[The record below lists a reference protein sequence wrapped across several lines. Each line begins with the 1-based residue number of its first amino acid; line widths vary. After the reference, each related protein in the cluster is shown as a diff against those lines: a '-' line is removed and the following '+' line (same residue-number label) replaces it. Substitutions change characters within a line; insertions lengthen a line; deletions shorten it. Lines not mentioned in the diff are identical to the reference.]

1 MYGTGQRASDRLRAP
16 VAPSRDKVLEAA
28 IVANA
33 IRLHFQPQI
42 AIADGSLVGVEAL
55 ARWSGEPKSECL
67 FARAANAGLAERLSR
82 HVQSQ
87 AIAVAAT
94 WTGPL
99 AKVRLSLNC
108 VAADLAR
115 PAYNRWLVGECGR
128 HGFDPSRLTLEITET
143 SLVIDRA
150 LAAAKLAWLRE
161 WGVQIAIDDFGTGYA
176 NLPYLTALPLDC
188 LKIDRELIAGLDNE
202 KSQIVVRSVIAMA
215 RDLGLETCAE
225 GVETEAQRRMVSQ
238 WGCTTMQGY
247 LFAPALD
254 GPLLE
259 SLAETMAAAA

>member
-1 MYGTGQRASDRLRAP
+1 MNDTGQRASDRLQAPRAP
-16 VAPSRDKVLEAA
+16 RRDLSLEAA
-28 IVANA
+28 IASNA
-33 IRLHFQPQI
+33 IRLHFQPQV
-42 AIADGSLVGVEAL
+42 AISDGRLVGAEAL
-55 ARWSGEPKSECL
+55 ARWWEEPRSEQL
-67 FARAANAGLAERLSR
+67 FARASQAGLGERLSR
-82 HVQSQ
+82 HVQSK
-87 AIAVAAT
+87 ALAVAAR
-94 WTGPL
+94 WSGPL
-99 AKVRLSLNC
+99 AQVRLSLNC

-115 PAYNRWLVGECGR
+115 PEYNRWLIGECGR
-128 HGFDPSRLTLEITET
+128 FGFDPSRLTLEITES

-161 WGVQIAIDDFGTGYA
+161 WGVRIAIDDFGTGYA

-188 LKIDRELIAGLDNE
+188 LKIDRELIAGLDDE
-202 KSQIVVRSVIAMA
+202 RCRIVVRSMIAMA

-225 GVETEAQRRMVSQ
+225 GVETEAQRRFLTKS
-238 WGCTTMQGY
+238 GCTTMQGY